1 MARVCG
7 LAMDGR
13 FNAWLGSGS
22 EKCETRI
29 GDWTLIGVE
38 SRWRAAEDF
47 REFGLFGLAFP
58 VGEV

>member
-13 FNAWLGSGS
+13 FNAWLGSGF

-38 SRWRAAEDF
+38 SRWRAAEGF
-47 REFGLFGLAFP
+47 GEFGLFGLAVP
-58 VGEV
+58 ECEV

>member
-1 MARVCG
+1 
-7 LAMDGR
+7 MDGR

-38 SRWRAAEDF
+38 SRRWAAEGF
-47 REFGLFGLAFP
+47 GEFGLFGLAFP